1 MFQVVVSITA
11 KGTEYVDRIKE
22 LLREASNIYVADPGT
37 LQWYVSQSETNPL
50 SFVIVELYDNKQ
62 AVAVHQANPMYK
74 RFGATIKDWVTRV
87 DVQTYLPI
95 PGSKF

>member
-22 LLREASNIYVADPGT
+22 LLREASNIY
-37 LQWYVSQSETNPL
+37 WYVSQSETNPL